1 MINPTNDESRP
12 DTSREYTFHNY
23 QPYNSAVD
31 QVVQQHVLVTES
43 LRASNR
49 ESLFRQALTLA
60 AALSLICLVIALIY
74 WLLLAQ
80 PAPRFSNDV
89 TPAPTEELAAISE
102 NNPSSTF
109 DSLQSFVQFTEKYAS
124 TGEVVVTARKF
135 DVDDLESPTYQWCY
149 ITTSTE
155 TMNSPDT
162 ELATISDEGTV
173 IVQTTDDRLLGEP
186 LRLCDFIT
194 N

>member
-1 MINPTNDESRP
+1 VMNPTTDESRP
-12 DTSREYTFHNY
+12 DASREYTLRNY

-31 QVVQQHVLVTES
+31 QVVQQHILVTES

-60 AALSLICLVIALIY
+60 AALSLIGLAIAFIY

-80 PAPRFSNDV
+80 PASQFSNDV
-89 TPAPTEELAAISE
+89 TPAPTEELTAISE

-109 DSLQSFVQFTEKYAS
+109 GSLESFVQFTEKYTS

-162 ELATISDEGTV
+162 ELATLGDEGTV

-186 LRLCDFIT
+186 LRLCNFIT

>member
-1 MINPTNDESRP
+1 MTNLKTDESRP
-12 DTSREYTFHNY
+12 DTSREYTLHNY

-31 QVVQQHVLVTES
+31 QIVQQHVLVTES
-43 LRASNR
+43 LRATNR
-49 ESLFRQALTLA
+49 ESLFRQVLTLA
-60 AALSLICLVIALIY
+60 AAVSLICLVTACIY
-74 WLLLAQ
+74 WLLFAQ
-80 PAPRFSNDV
+80 PAPRISNDV
-89 TPAPTEELAAISE
+89 TPPPTEELAAISE
-102 NNPSSTF
+102 NNPSGTF
-109 DSLQSFVQFTEKYAS
+109 GSLESFVQFTEKYAS

-135 DVDDLESPTYQWCY
+135 EVDDLERPTYQWCY

-162 ELATISDEGTV
+162 ELATIGDEGTV

-186 LRLCDFIT
+186 LSLCDFIT

>member
-1 MINPTNDESRP
+1 MINPTTDKSRSSA
-12 DTSREYTFHNY
+12 SREYTLHNY
-23 QPYNSAVD
+23 HPYNSAVD
-31 QVVQQHVLVTES
+31 QVVQQHILVTES

-49 ESLFRQALTLA
+49 ERLSRQALTLA
-60 AALSLICLVIALIY
+60 AAVSLICLVIAFIY

-80 PAPRFSNDV
+80 PAPQFSNDV

-109 DSLQSFVQFTEKYAS
+109 GSLESFVQFTEKYAS
-124 TGEVVVTARKF
+124 TGEVVVTARKY
-135 DVDDLESPTYQWCY
+135 DVDDFESPTYQWCY
-149 ITTSTE
+149 VTTSTE

-162 ELATISDEGTV
+162 ELATIGDEGTV

-186 LRLCDFIT
+186 LSLCDFIT
-194 N
+194 S

>member
-1 MINPTNDESRP
+1 MNPTTDESRP
-12 DTSREYTFHNY
+12 DASREYTLRNY

-31 QVVQQHVLVTES
+31 QVVQQHILVTES

-60 AALSLICLVIALIY
+60 AALSLIGLAIAFIY

-80 PAPRFSNDV
+80 PASQFSNDV
-89 TPAPTEELAAISE
+89 TPAPTEELTAISE

-109 DSLQSFVQFTEKYAS
+109 GSLESFVQFTEKYTS

-162 ELATISDEGTV
+162 ELATLGDEGTV

-186 LRLCDFIT
+186 LRLCNFIT